1 MRRRSIAPI
10 GALMVTLLA
19 APALRAAPALAGAGT
34 GDAASGEQLFAARCA
49 LCHVGFAPGT
59 IMLGRRLG
67 KERALLAG
75 RTDLAADYVRQVVRH
90 GLLGM
95 PPFTRVDLTD
105 AELAQVVA
113 FLTRPRPSAVPAT
126 PAAPAVAP

>member
-1 MRRRSIAPI
+1 MRKRWIAP
-10 GALMVTLLA
+10 LA
-19 APALRAAPALAGAGT
+19 ALLVAAALPAAPALAGAGS
-34 GDAASGEQLFAARCA
+34 DVVAAGEQLFTGRCA

-75 RTDLAADYVRQVVRH
+75 RTDLAADYVRHVVRH

-105 AELAQVVA
+105 AELGQVVA
-113 FLTRPRPSAVPAT
+113 FLTRPRAA
-126 PAAPAVAP
+126 AAPAAAAAAVTP

>member
-1 MRRRSIAPI
+1 MSKRSTAPFA
-10 GALMVTLLA
+10 ALAAALLA
-19 APALRAAPALAGAGT
+19 APLLCAAPAPAGAGS
-34 GDAASGEQLFAARCA
+34 DDVAASEQLYAGRCA

-67 KERALLAG
+67 KERALLAE
-75 RTDLAADYVRQVVRH
+75 RTDLAADYVRHVVRH

-105 AELAQVVA
+105 AELGQVVA
-113 FLTRPRPSAVPAT
+113 FLTRPRPPTAPAA
-126 PAAPAVAP
+126 AAPAVTP

>member
-1 MRRRSIAPI
+1 MRPLWVASLA
-10 GALMVTLLA
+10 ALLLAA
-19 APALRAAPALAGAGT
+19 APALSAA
-34 GDAASGEQLFAARCA
+34 GDVAAGEQLYATRCA

-67 KERALLAG
+67 KERALLAE

-90 GLLGM
+90 GLLSM
-95 PPFTRVDLTD
+95 PPFTRVDLSD

-113 FLTRPRPSAVPAT
+113 YLTRPRPLAPPGT
-126 PAAPAVAP
+126 PPQGAP